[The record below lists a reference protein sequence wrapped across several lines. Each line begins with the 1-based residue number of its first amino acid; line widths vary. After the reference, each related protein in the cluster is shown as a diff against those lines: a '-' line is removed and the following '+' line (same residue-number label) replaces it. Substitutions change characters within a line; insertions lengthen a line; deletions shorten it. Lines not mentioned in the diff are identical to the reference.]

1 MHLHS
6 EELVDIA
13 EGARAES
20 SAPHLAA
27 CAACRTQLAEMRAVM
42 AVVADVDVPEPSPLF
57 WDHVSARV
65 SDAVAREPRRTS
77 WLEALRTPR
86 ILVPALS
93 LAAAM
98 VLAVMLV
105 NSRGV
110 APSIVPP
117 GSAAGVA
124 DARHPST
131 GSGRPEHVE
140 GQPRELLASPAS
152 VSDDAS
158 LGLVAA
164 LTDDMDEDGAAESG
178 LAARGSAEHAVTHL
192 NDEELRRLE
201 QLLKDEM
208 ARSGA

>member
-13 EGARAES
+13 EGGRAES

-42 AVVADVDVPEPSPLF
+42 SAVVDVDVPEPSPLF
-57 WDHVSARV
+57 WDHFSARV
-65 SDAVAREPRRTS
+65 SHVVAREPRRAA
-77 WLEALRTPR
+77 WLPALGMPR
-86 ILVPALS
+86 FLVPALA

-98 VLAVMLV
+98 VVAVLLV

-110 APSIVPP
+110 SPSAGP
-117 GSAAGVA
+117 SAAGAGVA
-124 DARHPST
+124 DAH
-131 GSGRPEHVE
+131 
-140 GQPRELLASPAS
+140 QPRELLASPAS

-164 LTDDMDEDGAAESG
+164 LADGMDEDAAAEAG
-178 LAARGSAEHAVTHL
+178 LATRGSAEHAVTHL
-192 NDEELRRLE
+192 NDEELRRLQ